1 MAIAYDTKNVAT
13 TGGGASSLTYAH
25 TCTGSDLI
33 LFVYTVNH
41 SHLGTMTGV
50 TYNGV
55 SMTLIASNN
64 ASNNKGQCLWYLI
77 NPATGTNNI
86 VASKN
91 DSSGWIDSY
100 SSSYTGVSQT
110 GQPDAYVVP
119 SEETTTSYARS
130 ITTVA
135 DNCWIT
141 WGMCAGSGAALT
153 AGSNTTI
160 VQQAGWGGAH
170 SVAGAA
176 AHSDQTPAGSK
187 TLTVTSSSQIFNSIM
202 ASFSPAT
209 VTSAVKTI
217 NGLAIAS
224 VKTVNGLS
232 TASVKTVNGL
242 A

>member
-1 MAIAYDTKNVAT
+1 MAIAYDTKNNAT

-64 ASNNKGQCLWYLI
+64 AGSNKGQRLWYLV
-77 NPATGTNNI
+77 NPATGTNNV
-86 VASKN
+86 VASKD
-91 DSSGWIDSY
+91 DSSGWIDSI
-100 SSSYTGVSQT
+100 SVSYTGASQT

-119 SEETTTSYARS
+119 AEETTTSYSKS

-135 DNCWIT
+135 DNCWIVWPLCT
-141 WGMCAGSGAALT
+141 GSLTLT

-170 SVAGAA
+170 STAFAA

-187 TLTVTSSSQIFNSIM
+187 TLAVTSSNQVFASIM
-202 ASFSPAT
+202 ASFSPAGGGAT
-209 VTSAVKTI
+209 YRRKALLGV
-217 NGLAIAS
+217 GQ
-224 VKTVNGLS
+224 
-232 TASVKTVNGL
+232 
-242 A
+242 